1 MGIGDNEG
9 LGGHKPQFNISDDQ
23 IALHDNA
30 KESFRQH
37 QTLGTTV
44 PTMSQSQQQTPLQNV
59 EVSNFRADFD
69 NFTLTEEPDKIS
81 PEIETRMQ
89 YQGGQI
95 TTGPISYTQSKGPPT
110 IVAWNL

>member
-44 PTMSQSQQQTPLQNV
+44 PTMNQSQH
-59 EVSNFRADFD
+59 
-69 NFTLTEEPDKIS
+69 
-81 PEIETRMQ
+81 
-89 YQGGQI
+89 
-95 TTGPISYTQSKGPPT
+95 
-110 IVAWNL
+110 